1 MDRNNQN
8 VICDQIEIEED
19 AIFGEQYNESIL
31 ENEDTSWAD
40 EILNRNKTTLRLL
53 TAEEINEIMSIH
65 DELKSNFDS
74 SLNQLIS
81 SFEFKQLCFVIN
93 VFKLEL
99 SNLSRTARF
108 WIQYLGYVKILKEFV
123 RGTRVG
129 Q

>member
-65 DELKSNFDS
+65 DELKRNFDS

-81 SFEFKQLCFVIN
+81 SFEFK
-93 VFKLEL
+93 
-99 SNLSRTARF
+99 
-108 WIQYLGYVKILKEFV
+108 
-123 RGTRVG
+123 
-129 Q
+129 